1 MLNSMTAY
9 AHGEAS
15 GEALVASW
23 EIRSVN
29 HRYLDLSL
37 KLGDLGRP
45 YEAKIREAIAAKLA
59 RGRIDATLSLVRHGG
74 VDTTLLDQSLIE
86 NLQNWQQQVATV
98 IPAAQPL
105 SVGEVLAWPGVM
117 GAAAVDEK
125 AVEVAVFKALDS
137 ALKRLIDARHS
148 EGSRLE
154 KMIVVRLNEMRDIV
168 SALKGEL
175 PRLEQL
181 KIQRWQSRLNELTS
195 EDLDPVRLNQEIAL
209 MVSKGDVAEELD
221 RLESHFKEM
230 DLIIVSNKP
239 CGKRL
244 DFMTQELNREANT
257 LGSKA
262 FDERM
267 TQASVSLK
275 VLIDQV
281 REQVQN
287 VE

>member
-1 MLNSMTAY
+1 MLSSMTAY
-9 AHGEAS
+9 ARGEAS
-15 GEALVASW
+15 GEALVAIW

-29 HRYLDLSL
+29 HRHLDLSL

-45 YEAKIREAIAAKLA
+45 HEAKIREAIAAKLA
-59 RGRIDATLSLVRHGG
+59 RGRIDATLSLVRQSG
-74 VDTTLLDQSLIE
+74 VDTAALDLGMIKD
-86 NLQNWQQQVATV
+86 LHGWQQQIAAV
-98 IPAAQPL
+98 IPAVQQL
-105 SVGEVLAWPGVM
+105 SVSEVLAWPGVM
-117 GAAAVDEK
+117 GAAAVDKK
-125 AVEVAVFKALDS
+125 AVESVVFKALES
-137 ALKRLIDARHS
+137 GLNALVDARQS

-154 KMIVVRLNEMRDIV
+154 EMIVVRLKQMRGIV
-168 SALKGEL
+168 SALKAEL
-175 PRLEQL
+175 SQLEQL
-181 KIQRWQSRLNELTS
+181 KIQRWQNRLGELTS
-195 EDLDPVRLNQEIAL
+195 ETLDPVRLNQEVAL

-230 DLIIVSNKP
+230 DIIIASNKP
-239 CGKRL
+239 CGRRL

-275 VLIDQV
+275 VLIDQI